1 MLIKESFSKHE
12 AINKQIRRVKE
23 DMEQAERRVKE
34 LGQEK
39 EREVGEYAKRV
50 EEMERRLGR
59 YREVV

>member
-1 MLIKESFSKHE
+1 
-12 AINKQIRRVKE
+12 
-23 DMEQAERRVKE
+23 MEQAERRVKE

-50 EEMERRLGR
+50 EEMERRLRR